1 MSMFNRIKNLFARDL
16 AIDLGTANVVI
27 YEKNSG
33 IKLNQPSVVAMIDN
47 GNTKVPYLFGDVAKM
62 MIGRS
67 PSNITI
73 TRPMKDGAI
82 ADFYIVEEMINHFV
96 LEVMGGWKLT
106 RPRLI
111 ICVPYEST
119 TTEKIAIQEAA
130 MKAGARDV
138 YLVYESIAAAIGA
151 NLPVGDHSGSMVV
164 DIGGGTAEIAIIAL
178 SGIVCG
184 KSVKVAGDKFTS
196 EIIQYIKT
204 KFGVLIGQATAENI
218 KETIG
223 SAYIAKNEILKKM
236 SVKGRDF
243 TNGTP
248 KEIEV
253 TQEDVALAISDCIVE
268 LVHAVKHVLDL
279 TPPELSSDI
288 SERGIVLTGGSS
300 KIGNLDKVLSDI
312 LNVPVFVSANPLLCV
327 ANGLGKI
334 LDNFNLYSSVLFKQF

>member
-1 MSMFNRIKNLFARDL
+1 MFQRLRNLFAKDL

-27 YEKNSG
+27 YEKGTG
-33 IKLNQPSVVAMIDN
+33 IKLNQPSVVALIDN

-73 TRPMKDGAI
+73 TRPMKDGTI
-82 ADFYIVEEMINHFV
+82 ADFYVVEEMINHFI
-96 LEVMGGWKLT
+96 LEVMGGWKIT
-106 RPRLI
+106 RPKLV
-111 ICVPYEST
+111 ICVPYDAT

-138 YLVYESIAAAIGA
+138 YCVYEAIAAAIGA

-164 DIGGGTAEIAIIAL
+164 DIGGGTAEIAVIAL

-184 KSVKVAGDKFTS
+184 KSVKVAGDRFTQ
-196 EIIQYIKT
+196 EIIQYVKS
-204 KFGVLIGQATAENI
+204 KFGVLIGQSTAENI

-223 SAYIAKNEILKKM
+223 SAYVAKNEILKKM

-243 TNGTP
+243 SNGTP
-248 KEIEV
+248 KEIEIS
-253 TQEDVALAISDCIVE
+253 QEDVALAISDCIVE
-268 LVHAVKHVLDL
+268 LVQAVKDVLDL
-279 TPPELSSDI
+279 TPPELSADI

-300 KIGNLDKVLSDI
+300 QLGNLDKVLSDV
-312 LNVPVFVSANPLLCV
+312 LNVPVFLSQNPLLCV
-327 ANGLGKI
+327 ANGLGMI
-334 LDNFNLYSSVLFKQF
+334 LDNFNLYSNLLFKQF